1 MTKIMLVDDEPDI
14 IFTTK
19 MMLERENYEVV
30 VAKSGKECLERLM
43 KEKPDLV
50 LLDIMMRKIDGWE
63 VGRKIK
69 EGNETSHIAV
79 VMFTVRTSDDSK
91 IKSFEYSKADA
102 QIDKPFSREELLDT
116 VDRVLKKSA
125 ETK

>member
-19 MMLERENYEVV
+19 IMLERENYEVV

-63 VGRKIK
+63 VGKKIK
-69 EGNETSHIAV
+69 EDKETSHIPV
-79 VMFTVRTSDDSK
+79 VMFTVRTSRESK
-91 IKSFEYSKADA
+91 VKSFVYSHADA
-102 QIDKPFSREELLDT
+102 HIDKPFDRDDLLKIVRKAL
-116 VDRVLKKSA
+116 VDSKK
-125 ETK
+125 